1 MRTAASALLVIAAL
15 LVAAVAGPS
24 LWLQRNIIDE
34 AGFAKL
40 AGPLGGNVEFQG
52 GLTELVTAQATESMN
67 LTPPFSDFAAAI
79 VSSAA
84 QQIYTDPGYEQAWTQ
99 TLERSHRLTF
109 AAAQTPETAV
119 GVKLDIAPI
128 VGMVVGNV
136 TEQVGVA
143 VPLPPELVIDVEQP
157 EMARLLPV
165 ATTLGGWGPW
175 LAGAAVVLMVL
186 ALAVAKR
193 RAATT
198 LFLGLGLAVVALGWW
213 LAAGVAQTALAQ
225 QVAGPAAVQTLGVE
239 LGVLAGESWSR
250 GIVATFI
257 AAAVL
262 VVVGVAAL
270 MVRSRR
276 TT

>member
-52 GLTELVTAQATESMN
+52 GLTELVTARATESMN

-79 VSSAA
+79 VGSAA
-84 QQIYTDPGYEQAWTQ
+84 QQVYTDPGYEQAWTQ

-262 VVVGVAAL
+262 VAAGVAAL
-270 MVRSRR
+270 MVRGRR